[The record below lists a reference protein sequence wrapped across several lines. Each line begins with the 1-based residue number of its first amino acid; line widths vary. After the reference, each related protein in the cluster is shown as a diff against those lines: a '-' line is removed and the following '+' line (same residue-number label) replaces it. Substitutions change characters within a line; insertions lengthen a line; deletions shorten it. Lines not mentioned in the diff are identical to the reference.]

1 MSETVTAVYEKGVLR
16 PLTPLSLPESARVEI
31 QIMSQAPGSQEPRQQ
46 VRQALTE
53 AGLVRPRPVS
63 QPVEPVS
70 EAQLA
75 AAAEALA
82 QAGPLSDLIIDE
94 RNGR

>member
-31 QIMSQAPGSQEPRQQ
+31 QIMGQAPDGQDMRQQ

-53 AGLVRPRPVS
+53 AGLVRPRPLS
-63 QPVEPVS
+63 QPVESVS
-70 EAQLA
+70 DDRLA

-82 QAGPLSDLIIDE
+82 QAGPLSDLINDE
-94 RNGR
+94 RDGR